1 VAGTK
6 AAPTAEALMR
16 SRYTAFSLGDVAHLA
31 RSWHPDTRPRH
42 IHLGEGRRWVGLT
55 VEATTAGGLLDQEGT
70 VTFTARHLEPGAD
83 APEELREASRFARV
97 DGRWVYVGPTS

>member
-1 VAGTK
+1 
-6 AAPTAEALMR
+6 MR
-16 SRYTAFSLGDVAHLA
+16 SRYTAFALGDVAHLRA
-31 RSWHPDTRPRH
+31 RGTPTPGPATSTSARAT
-42 IHLGEGRRWVGLT
+42 LGRAHRGGHHR
-55 VEATTAGGLLDQEGT
+55 GGLLDQEGT